1 MNAQSLTNSS
11 LLPPDQAGMLP
22 GTAVLPRERRAA
34 MLRGAALIV
43 VALVL
48 IALAVIGLR
57 RFMQDA
63 APPKRQVARISVL
76 PDKPPP
82 PPPPPKERKEEAP
95 KAQARPQ
102 PTPEQQIK
110 PQQANEP
117 LKMEGAAG
125 TGPSAFAAGQ
135 VTNDYKGGTPTIG
148 GPASTGGNDAARRAQ
163 ERLYANSVRQMLR
176 DELERQLNADAGE
189 LTATFALWV
198 EANGH
203 IGRWEIDERDTA
215 LEPRRQAALQ
225 AALDKSAER
234 LQLPSP
240 QGLTQPMR
248 FRLTVRAGG

>member
-110 PQQANEP
+110 PQANEP

-148 GPASTGGNDAARRAQ
+148 GPATTGGNDAARRAQ

-240 QGLTQPMR
+240 QGLAQPMR